1 MSILKNK
8 LVLIGGTIL
17 LTVSIVAIFANII
30 APYTYWRQ
38 NFSVSLEPPSL
49 QHPFGTDPYGR
60 DVFSRVIHGARASMI
75 SALAASGLAGVIGIV
90 LGLLAGYLGGWLDR
104 LIQGLIDITWSIP
117 TIVLGVALIVVMK
130 PGELTVVLAIIIG
143 WWSQYARVIR
153 GDVLSLREE
162 TFVEASRALGSSRL
176 EIMWRNILPNVLPST
191 IVLLTTTTGRAIA
204 LEAALSFLGI
214 GIQPPTPSWG
224 VMLSTGRQYITIAPW
239 LTIYPG
245 VVLSLTILGF
255 SLVGDGMRDILDPYL
270 INE

>member
-1 MSILKNK
+1 MSFLRNK
-8 LVLIGGTIL
+8 LILLGGIIL
-17 LTVSIVAIFANII
+17 LTVSIFAIFASSI
-30 APYTYWRQ
+30 APYPYWKQ
-38 NFSVSLEPPSL
+38 NLSESLEPPTL
-49 QHPFGTDPYGR
+49 KHPFGTDPYGR
-60 DVFSRVIHGARASMI
+60 DVFTRVVYGARASMI
-75 SALAASGLAGVIGIV
+75 SALAASGLAGFIGILFGV
-90 LGLLAGYLGGWLDR
+90 LAGYIGGWVDR

-153 GDVLSLREE
+153 GDVLSIREE
-162 TFVEASRALGSSRL
+162 SYIEASRALGSSRL
-176 EIMWRNILPNVLPST
+176 EIIWRDILPNVFPST

-224 VMLSTGRQYITIAPW
+224 VMLSTGRQYISIAPW

-255 SLVGDGMRDILDPYL
+255 SLLGDGMRDILDPYL
-270 INE
+270 IS